1 MKNRWG
7 LLLLS
12 VVVALCLTPSL
23 SMADASTDYSE
34 MADWMKMTANQ
45 GSIPE
50 GTTITMSN
58 WQQYKQ
64 FMPLGMIKLF
74 QGVYNWKM
82 PQDVSMTVGPMTE
95 GGVPSTWVAATEK
108 YGPQTSFKILPNG
121 HYLLENYHGGTPFP
135 NPQDPQ
141 KGWKIMVNAY
151 YAFVPALYVNA
162 PENYATV
169 WAIDKYGDVAP
180 STLILTY
187 RWTDYITDANFPTK
201 YDYSPGTWYAE
212 WAMQET
218 PEQARYTASLSM
230 FYTDQEAHPF
240 PDTFVFVPAL
250 RRSLRLSASSRC
262 SPVFGFDWTYDDAKT
277 NGFNGTT
284 SIYTGD
290 YLGNRKILTL
300 AHFNTDGADLPA
312 GYDMPAGVAEAV
324 VGQVGSPPDDS

>member
-218 PEQARYTASLSM
+218 P
-230 FYTDQEAHPF
+230 
-240 PDTFVFVPAL
+240 
-250 RRSLRLSASSRC
+250 
-262 SPVFGFDWTYDDAKT
+262 
-277 NGFNGTT
+277 
-284 SIYTGD
+284 
-290 YLGNRKILTL
+290 
-300 AHFNTDGADLPA
+300 
-312 GYDMPAGVAEAV
+312 
-324 VGQVGSPPDDS
+324 